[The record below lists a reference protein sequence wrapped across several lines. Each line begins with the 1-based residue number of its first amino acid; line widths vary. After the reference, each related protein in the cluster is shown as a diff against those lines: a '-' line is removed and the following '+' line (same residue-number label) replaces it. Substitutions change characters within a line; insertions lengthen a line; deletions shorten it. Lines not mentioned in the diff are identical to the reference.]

1 MSAFWHCFWRRPV
14 SLINFDLRSKF
25 NLEQIFAPQSII
37 NFDYKKLQENGKHKR
52 YLQDLTNISGLGR
65 LDNQISVANVPTKY
79 FNKFVR
85 FHESLVSIEVEI
97 KILWDKE
104 TLLNRL

>member
-1 MSAFWHCFWRRPV
+1 MS
-14 SLINFDLRSKF
+14 
-25 NLEQIFAPQSII
+25 
-37 NFDYKKLQENGKHKR
+37 G
-52 YLQDLTNISGLGR
+52 
-65 LDNQISVANVPTKY
+65 ANVPTKY

-85 FHESLVSIEVEI
+85 FHDSLVSIEVEI

>member
-1 MSAFWHCFWRRPV
+1 M
-14 SLINFDLRSKF
+14 
-25 NLEQIFAPQSII
+25 
-37 NFDYKKLQENGKHKR
+37 
-52 YLQDLTNISGLGR
+52 TNISGLGR

-85 FHESLVSIEVEI
+85 FHDSLFSIEVEI

-104 TLLNRL
+104 TLLNRLKIIIFEYIFLSCLDDFLSVFTFQQNSAVSFLADDFTVKDSSYRSQEKIL